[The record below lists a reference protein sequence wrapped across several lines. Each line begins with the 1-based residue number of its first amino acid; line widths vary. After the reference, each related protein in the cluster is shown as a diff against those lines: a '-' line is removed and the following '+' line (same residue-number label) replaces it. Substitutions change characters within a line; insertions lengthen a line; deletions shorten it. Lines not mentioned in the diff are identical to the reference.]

1 MSKPSADFEL
11 FFRISIDAMIIAD
24 LDGKILDFNHAYE
37 IITGHTRD
45 ELFELNGGWGLIL
58 DEDIPALRQKIEEI
72 KTGSSVMKNYEVRL
86 VSKNGEIKT
95 ISYDAKVDF
104 IKEQI
109 YAIGRDITI
118 IKEQEKSLKL
128 NESRLAF
135 FF

>member
-1 MSKPSADFEL
+1 VSKPSADFEL

-72 KTGSSVMKNYEVRL
+72 KTGVKCNEKLRSSPC
-86 VSKNGEIKT
+86 
-95 ISYDAKVDF
+95 
-104 IKEQI
+104 
-109 YAIGRDITI
+109 
-118 IKEQEKSLKL
+118 
-128 NESRLAF
+128 
-135 FF
+135 

>member
-1 MSKPSADFEL
+1 
-11 FFRISIDAMIIAD
+11 
-24 LDGKILDFNHAYE
+24 
-37 IITGHTRD
+37 
-45 ELFELNGGWGLIL
+45 
-58 DEDIPALRQKIEEI
+58 
-72 KTGSSVMKNYEVRL
+72 MKNYEVRL

-135 FF
+135 FFDNALDGMVIILDGKYHLVNKAFLQILGLQQAE